1 MGENPVR
8 RRYAIHP
15 LAAARRRIGVAG
27 EDPRPD
33 DGIGPV
39 LRSPENAAQ
48 RAHRSLSSLLWGSRT
63 CGERRAKSSAIS
75 FIVTN
80 RTPG

>member
-8 RRYAIHP
+8 RRYAIHS
-15 LAAARRRIGVAG
+15 LAAARRAS
-27 EDPRPD
+27 
-33 DGIGPV
+33 V
-39 LRSPENAAQ
+39 LRVKTPGRTTASVQCSAPPRTPRNAHIG
-48 RAHRSLSSLLWGSRT
+48 RYPSLLWGSRT